1 VERKEAEER
10 CDRERRRRAAEQRQR
25 REGRKKGGAPLL
37 TCACLAHGEMEGWK
51 DERRL
56 SGLGQRKAKSD
67 ASLQRWGVD
76 HRVVVRRQRN
86 RGVR

>member
-1 VERKEAEER
+1 MRQ
-10 CDRERRRRAAEQRQR
+10 RAASSRS
-25 REGRKKGGAPLL
+25 GATTAKGGAEEGRGATVDLRLPR
-37 TCACLAHGEMEGWK
+37 AHGEMEGRR
-51 DERRL
+51 DEGRL
-56 SGLGQRKAKSD
+56 SGFGQRKAKSD